1 MLLKVIGLACLAS
14 CMASGQDTIFFS
26 RDFPGAAPAH
36 FEVTLGQDGSV
47 SYLETDEV
55 TEQFRISE
63 HESKTVFELA
73 SDLDFFS
80 QPLASDRQVA
90 STGEKVLRYESEGQL
105 RGEQSLNYTENST
118 ARDVI
123 AWFVKLAETRR
134 HLHALERV
142 FRFDRLGINKALVSL
157 EQSFDRNRIVA
168 PGQLVEILTKISGQD
183 RIVHLARARADG
195 LLERIQ
201 NQQ

>member
-1 MLLKVIGLACLAS
+1 
-14 CMASGQDTIFFS
+14 MASGQDTIFFS
-26 RDFPGAAPAH
+26 RDFPGALPAH

-55 TEQFRISE
+55 TDQFRISE

-73 SDLDFFS
+73 SDLDFFR

-90 STGEKVLRYESEGQL
+90 STGEKVLRYESEGQV
-105 RGEQSLNYTENST
+105 RGEQSLDYTENST

-134 HLHALERV
+134 HLHTLERV

-157 EQSFDRNRIVA
+157 EKSFDRNRIVA

-201 NQQ
+201 NQQE